1 MNLVRLLTLI
11 MVFCTAMSAL
21 AGGKKQ
27 EIAGFAFHLET
38 QPGENPKMVF
48 NQFVSGQERVF
59 RRVPE
64 ISTKDV
70 VAFNPFPSQD
80 GQGFGVLLK
89 LKQGAANRLAGVT
102 AANTG
107 KWMIARVNG
116 RIVDAV
122 RIDQQ
127 ITDGEMVIWKG
138 MSQAEISGMD
148 KKLPRIGEK
157 KPRG

>member
-1 MNLVRLLTLI
+1 MHLLRVFTLL
-11 MVFCTAMSAL
+11 MLALSAL
-21 AGGKKQ
+21 PAFGGGKKQ
-27 EIAGFAFHLET
+27 EMAGFAFHLET
-38 QPGENPKMVF
+38 QPGENPNMVF
-48 NQFVSGQERVF
+48 TQFVSGQERVF
-59 RRVPE
+59 RRIPE
-64 ISTKDV
+64 VSTPDV
-70 VAFNPFPSQD
+70 EAFNPFPSQD

-89 LKQGAANRLAGVT
+89 LKKGPSNRLAGVT

-107 KWMIARVNG
+107 KWLIARVNG

-138 MSQAEISGMD
+138 ISLAEVNSMD
-148 KKLPRIGEK
+148 KKLPRIGQR

>member
-1 MNLVRLLTLI
+1 MHFVRLLTILL
-11 MVFCTAMSAL
+11 VAATALPSL

-27 EIAGFAFHLET
+27 TMAGFAFHLET

-48 NQFVSGQERVF
+48 PQFVAGKERVF

-70 VAFNPFPSQD
+70 EAFNPFPSQD

-89 LKQGAANRLAGVT
+89 LKGGAANRLSGVT

-138 MSQAEISGMD
+138 LSQAEIAGMD
-148 KKLPRIGEK
+148 KKLPRIGER

>member
-1 MNLVRLLTLI
+1 MNSVRLLAILLA
-11 MVFCTAMSAL
+11 VFTALTAH

-27 EIAGFAFHLET
+27 QIAGFAFHLET

-48 NQFVSGQERVF
+48 TQFVSGKERVF

-70 VAFNPFPSQD
+70 EAFNPFPSQD

-89 LKQGAANRLAGVT
+89 LKGGASNRLAGVT

-127 ITDGEMVIWKG
+127 ITDGEIVIWKG

-148 KKLPRIGEK
+148 QKLPRIGER

>member
-1 MNLVRLLTLI
+1 MNFVRLLTLI
-11 MVFCTAMSAL
+11 MVVVCALPAL

-27 EIAGFAFHLET
+27 QMAGFAFHLET
-38 QPGENPKMVF
+38 QAGENPKMVF
-48 NQFVSGQERVF
+48 NQFVSGKERVF

-70 VAFNPFPSQD
+70 EAFNPFPSQD
-80 GQGFGVLLK
+80 GRGFGVLLK
-89 LKQGAANRLAGVT
+89 LKQGPTHRLSGVT

-107 KWMIARVNG
+107 KWLIARVNG

-127 ITDGEMVIWKG
+127 ITDGEIVIWKG
-138 MSQAEISGMD
+138 LSQAEITGMD
-148 KKLPRIGEK
+148 KKLPRIGQR